1 MQDIKQECSY
11 NTVVMVAK
19 TFSFPKTTNL
29 FAAYNMTDY
38 QSSEHSHLEISLCAL
53 PSPPE

>member
-38 QSSEHSHLEISLCAL
+38 QSSEHSHLEISL
-53 PSPPE
+53 